1 MKSFQTQNQLIIR
14 ETPGCMW
21 IIGLFFA
28 SIGGVFVYGSLGG
41 FTNYQ
46 FIAPYKIFFAF
57 VIGMIG
63 VLAGCWFIYRS
74 PITKITINNLAETVY
89 LQRFGVSGKTENK
102 YTFDE
107 VSQFFLISE
116 KDNDG
121 DPIWLLAMELADGEV
136 IRISSLESS
145 SEEFKRKFVYQT
157 NLFMNK
163 QMPSTATF
171 FELED
176 DNSPEMS

>member
-1 MKSFQTQNQLIIR
+1 
-14 ETPGCMW
+14 MW
-21 IIGLFFA
+21 IVALFFV

-41 FTNYQ
+41 FTNYR
-46 FIAPYKIFFAF
+46 FIEPYKLFLAL
-57 VIGMIG
+57 VMGMVG

-74 PITKITINNLAETVY
+74 PITKITINNISETVY
-89 LQRFGVSGKTENK
+89 LQRFGVFGKSDTK

-107 VSQFFLISE
+107 ISQFFVIEE
-116 KDNDG
+116 KDTEG
-121 DPIWLLAMELADGEV
+121 DLIWSLAMELADGEV
-136 IRISSLESS
+136 IKISSLESH
-145 SEEFKRKFVYQT
+145 SEEFKRKFVYET

-176 DNSPEMS
+176 DNSLEIS